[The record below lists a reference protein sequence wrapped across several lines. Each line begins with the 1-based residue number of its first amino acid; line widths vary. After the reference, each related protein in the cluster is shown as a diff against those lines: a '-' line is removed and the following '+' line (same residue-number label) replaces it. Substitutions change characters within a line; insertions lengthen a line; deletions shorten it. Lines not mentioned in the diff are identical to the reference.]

1 MSPKYQSPKKDRPTL
16 PASNLEREFGKPS
29 SEWTDDDLI
38 GFVREHGIRL
48 VSLMHIGGDGWLKT
62 LDFVPRDYVHLQNII
77 TGGERADGSSLFGN
91 LGIRTGKSDIV
102 LRPRV
107 SSAFINP
114 FSPVPTLCLLCGH
127 FGIDREALPE
137 SPDTM
142 VRKAYKR
149 AYDETGAKLQALG
162 EVEYFLGRQRDESDI
177 YGVDD
182 RGYHATSPF
191 VFGEEVRRKAMVALA
206 EMGVPL
212 KYSHSEVGYVEASED
227 DATIWEQH
235 EIELALLP
243 LPEAAEAVSL
253 TMWVLRNLAR
263 QAGMRCSF
271 NPILKAGHAGS
282 GMHFHMS
289 PVVNGE
295 HLGGFN
301 GDGELYDYGKW
312 LIAGLSRIGGALMAF
327 GNTEANSFV
336 RLTQGKEAPNK
347 VTWGRYNRRALIRLP
362 MLALNAEGKPVSPP
376 TIEFRLPDGSAHP
389 HLLLAGIAQAFVAGK
404 SMDDVDDFLKRSAVE
419 NASTGNDVGKVPHNQ
434 TQVGEEVKKH
444 SDALTAGGI
453 FPEHVIEK
461 IIKSFEA
468 LSAHAS

>member
-1 MSPKYQSPKKDRPTL
+1 MNPFQKHEPSTQPTL
-16 PASNLEREFGKPS
+16 PASRLEREFGKPS

-38 GFVREHGIRL
+38 SFVRDNGIRL
-48 VSLMHIGGDGWLKT
+48 VSLMHMGGDGWLKT
-62 LDFVPRDYVHLQNII
+62 LDFVPRDFVHLQNVV

-114 FSPVPTLCLLCGH
+114 FSPVPTLSLLCGH
-127 FGIDREALPE
+127 YGVDRLPLPE

-142 VRKAYKR
+142 VRKAFTR
-149 AYDETGAKLQALG
+149 AKDETGAELYSLG
-162 EVEYFLGRQRDESDI
+162 EVEYFLGRPKDEADF
-177 YGVDD
+177 YGSDD

-191 VFGEEVRRKAMVALA
+191 VFGEEVRRKAMVLLS

-212 KYSHSEVGYVEASED
+212 KYAHSEVGYVEASD
-227 DATIWEQH
+227 NDPTIWEQH

-243 LPEAAEAVSL
+243 LPEAAEAVAL

-289 PVVNGE
+289 PVVDGVHRGGE
-295 HLGGFN
+295 
-301 GDGELYDYGKW
+301 DATGEMYDVGKW
-312 LIAGLSRIGGALMAF
+312 LIGGLSRIGGALMAF
-327 GNTEANSFV
+327 GNTEENSFV
-336 RLTQGKEAPNK
+336 RLTQGKEAPNT
-347 VTWGRYNRRALIRLP
+347 VTWGRFNRKALIRLP

-404 SMDDVDDFLKRSAVE
+404 AMEDIDEFLRLSSVE
-419 NASTGNDVGKVPHNQ
+419 NVDAGNKVGKVPH
-434 TQVGEEVKKH
+434 TQAEVGVQLKEH
-444 SDALTAGGI
+444 RNALVAGGV
-453 FPEHVIEK
+453 FPEHVIDKLVGVYE
-461 IIKSFEA
+461 SM
-468 LSAHAS
+468 S